1 MTASEYDDLLRIAID
16 AITIAGKTVMDIY
29 QNSYKIEIKKD
40 NSPLTYADLKSNEII
55 TNFLT
60 GTSIP
65 LISEESSTV
74 KYETRKTWERFWI
87 VDPLD
92 GTKEFIQKNGE
103 FTINIALVENQKPVV
118 GIVYAP
124 AINTLYFSS
133 IEKGAFKII
142 LDLKK
147 PNKSSEILLKATK
160 IKPVKNKK
168 LVIAASRSHLN
179 LKTIDF
185 IENLKE
191 KYPSVKVINKGSSL
205 KFCLVAEGLAN
216 IYPRFGR
223 TMEWDSAAGHAIINA
238 TGGKIFTPDDGN
250 ELIYNKSELH
260 NLDFIAVDTFNIN
273 TDLLL

>member
-238 TGGKIFTPDDGN
+238 TGGIIFTPDDGN